1 MIALIENA
9 LPLILA
15 EEEIKNFPLHYQ
27 IGCIVLTGLFVLSF
41 SITRDPRS
49 WRRLYQT
56 RIAKRDDFSVNK
68 NKTID
73 EFIKKWGILVAMFF
87 LVLNVT
93 IFIIGITKTTRL
105 KSHTMTADEK
115 FQALEYRKVIPA
127 SAANQDH

>member
-27 IGCIVLTGLFVLSF
+27 ITCIVLTGLFVLAF

-73 EFIKKWGILVAMFF
+73 EFIKKWGIIVAMFF
-87 LVLNVT
+87 LVLDVT
-93 IFIIGITKTTRL
+93 VFIIGITKTTRL
-105 KSHTMTADEK
+105 KSHTMTADE
-115 FQALEYRKVIPA
+115 QLHVREYKKVIPETPTDQ
-127 SAANQDH
+127 NR